1 MQTLARAAV
10 LGIVMVAASCDKA
23 PELVAPSG
31 TFVGGPVRVE
41 TFSGTLAPT
50 GFRFFSF
57 TVPTAGTIYLTLM
70 SLSVND
76 APLDANMRLTIG
88 VPAGIDCAS
97 EFTTVAPPRPSP
109 QLSGFVAPG
118 VYCARIADAAALTEP
133 AQFHLN
139 IAYPR

>member
-1 MQTLARAAV
+1 MKTLARAAV
-10 LGIVMVAASCDKA
+10 LGVLVISMACDKA
-23 PELVAPSG
+23 PDLVAPSG
-31 TFVGGPVRVE
+31 TFVSGPVRVE

-70 SLSVND
+70 SLTVNG
-76 APLDANMRLTIG
+76 APIDSGMRLTIG

-97 EFTTVAPPRPSP
+97 EFTTIAPPRPSP

-118 VYCARIADAAALTEP
+118 VYCARIADAAALSEP
-133 AQFHLN
+133 VQFQLN